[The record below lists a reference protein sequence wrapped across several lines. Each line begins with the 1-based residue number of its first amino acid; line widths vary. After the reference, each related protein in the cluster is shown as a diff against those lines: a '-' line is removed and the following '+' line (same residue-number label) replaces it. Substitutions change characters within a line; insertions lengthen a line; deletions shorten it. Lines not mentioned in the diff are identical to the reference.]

1 MRPTFPTALA
11 LALTTLPVLAQ
22 GTFIYDQQ
30 SATSYAISGGA
41 PFQHEQ
47 PFGQAFT
54 PTLSAVGFVQF
65 ELNNDPLTHIGTT
78 VYVNLWAD
86 SLATGTLLGSTE
98 PVFMPDGFELGI
110 TNFFFAV
117 PVPVTPGTT
126 YYLQPVVQS
135 GDDFW
140 GITDGNFNYAN
151 GTWFVKG
158 QPVLDGRVLWFRE
171 GTYVP
176 EPSSALLFAL
186 AAATLCAPRFR
197 PLRHIVG
204 CR

>member
-1 MRPTFPTALA
+1 MRPTFPAALA
-11 LALTTLPVLAQ
+11 LALTTLPAFGQ

-30 SATSYAISGGA
+30 SATSYAISGSA

-65 ELNNDPLTHIGTT
+65 QFLDVNPGNGTGAS

-86 SLATGTLLGSTE
+86 SLATGTLLDSTA
-98 PVFMPDGFELGI
+98 PVLMPDRFDGI

-126 YYLQPVVQS
+126 YYLQPIVQS

-140 GITDGNFNYAN
+140 GITDGNFSYPN
-151 GTWFVKG
+151 GTWIANG

-171 GTYVP
+171 GTIVP

-197 PLRHIVG
+197 RLRHILG
-204 CR
+204 CP